1 MSSQALPG
9 RGRGVAGPAPSPS
22 GRQTIGKRIVHGLV
36 RKSSFVGKELTEVR
50 RQPRLLLSLV
60 LGPFLILFLFGV
72 GYQASQGDIK
82 TIVVLPPDSTLSTD
96 IEQYRDAFAPPFTL
110 DQVTKNRDEARQRLL
125 NREVGVVAYFPQ
137 DAYNTVASGRRATL
151 QIDYNEIN
159 PLQSQWLQYYAYV
172 QTNELNKRVLVEV
185 LKGASGD
192 GQQQAVET
200 KNLADTMGSE
210 ATALEADLAANNREG
225 ALGHIRNLRQANER
239 AQGNLLST
247 AQVLGGVAL
256 FTGVEEPQ
264 KTPQGQALSNSQSA
278 IARIGDNLNRIEGAV
293 QSGRVGPDER
303 RLAGEVRQSAGTIGQ
318 SAEQLK
324 LIPPE
329 IAVSPF
335 ESKSANLSTIQPDF
349 VTFYAPA
356 VIALLI
362 QHIAVTLTA
371 LTLVRER
378 LLGSVELFRVSPT
391 SATEITAGK
400 YISYFLLTTVLGLI
414 LAAVMHFGLGTPI
427 LGGYGLFAASA
438 VLLIV
443 ASLSFGFFIS
453 AVSNSESQAVQLS
466 MLVLLASVFFGGFFL
481 GLESLA
487 YYVRVVSYA
496 LPVTYGIKAL
506 QAVMLRGEQ
515 PEPYTLAALGGI
527 AFGLFVISTLLF
539 RRQLK
544 RG

>member
-1 MSSQALPG
+1 MSSDAIPG
-9 RGRGVAGPAPSPS
+9 GRRAIPVPRPT
-22 GRQTIGKRIVHGLV
+22 RRDTIGKRIVHGLV
-36 RKSSFVGKELTEVR
+36 RKTAFIGKELTEVR

-72 GYQASQGDIK
+72 GYSASQQPIL
-82 TIVVLPPDSTLSTD
+82 TVVVLPPDSTLSTD
-96 IEQYRDAFAPPFTL
+96 KARYADAFAPPFEL
-110 DQVTKNRDEARQRLL
+110 DQVTKNPDEARQRLL
-125 NREVGVVAYFPQ
+125 NREVGVVAYFPAN
-137 DAYNTVASGRRATL
+137 AYNTVASGQRATL

-159 PLQSQWLQYYAYV
+159 PLQSQWLQYYSYV
-172 QTNELNKRVLVEV
+172 QTTELNKRVLVEV
-185 LKGASGD
+185 LKGAGG

-200 KNLADTMGSE
+200 RNLANTMESE
-210 ATALEADLAANNREG
+210 AAALEADLAANNREG
-225 ALGHIRNLRQANER
+225 ALGHIRTLRATSGQA
-239 AQGNLLST
+239 QSSLLSS

-264 KTPQGQALSNSQSA
+264 NTPQGQALANSQNA
-278 IARIGDNLNRIEGAV
+278 LARINTNLDRIE
-293 QSGRVGPDER
+293 QSLRSGRTGPEER
-303 RLAGEVRQSAGTIGQ
+303 RLVGEIRQDTGTIGS
-318 SAEQLK
+318 SADQLK
-324 LIPPE
+324 LIPPDV
-329 IAVSPF
+329 AVSPF
-335 ESKSANLSTIQPDF
+335 QSKSENLSRIQPDF
-349 VTFYAPA
+349 VAFYAPA

-391 SATEITAGK
+391 SATEITGGK
-400 YISYFLLTTVLGLI
+400 YISYLLLTTLLGLV
-414 LAAVMHFGLGTPI
+414 LAAVMHFGLGVPI
-427 LGGYGLFAASA
+427 LGGYELFAASA
-438 VLLIV
+438 ILLVV

-487 YYVRVVSYA
+487 PYVRAVSYS
-496 LPVTYGIKAL
+496 LPVTYGIQSL

-515 PEPYTLAALGGI
+515 PPIYALAALGAI
-527 AFGLFVISTLLF
+527 ALGLYVISTILF
-539 RRQLK
+539 RRQLR